1 MFSIAKAETYPA
13 PVGDGDVSAWKHAY
27 YVIVRLVQLAGRV
40 HMARFPGDFLQKVR
54 DNTNILDVVGSY
66 VSLKKKGKRYWACCP
81 FHQEKTPSFS
91 VSPEDGLYY
100 CFGCH
105 AGGDVFSF
113 VEKMENLSFTEAV
126 ERLAEAAHLE
136 LPQAEVSP
144 EEKRRKQFNDE
155 LYHAMELAVVYFH
168 NCLRR
173 TNMGK
178 PGLAYFKRR
187 HLTDETIDRFKLGF
201 APDSWHKLYG
211 DFRTIKHIS
220 DTVLVTSGLVGHK
233 NGRYYDTFR
242 NRCMFPILNL
252 KGKPVAFGGRVMD
265 DSKPKYLNSPETPI
279 FNKRQLL
286 FALYQALPEIRRTR
300 QVIMVE
306 GYMDAISLHAHGVTN
321 AVASLGTA
329 FTIEQARLLKRY
341 ADEVVFS
348 YDMDAAG
355 QNATRRALEI
365 AGTTGLKMRVLH
377 LSEGKDPDEFVNK
390 YGGEAYKEAVAQA
403 IPALDYLFNSL
414 LETHDRTSLEGQ
426 HLILNDMFTVLSAR
440 GDSFEF
446 NTYIQKMARA
456 LKVDEGLV
464 RNEARLFARKNNPRV
479 YISQR
484 VQNITESVEEDKEK
498 IEALEKAIIRY
509 CFITGRRPDGWEY
522 LSTHTFSNA
531 FCGRMYGILAT
542 LYAAGQPWTKENAQG
557 LMEHEDM
564 EYLAP
569 LLVKEGR
576 IAISPW
582 EEYVRPLVILTL
594 QKEYRV
600 HTEKAAEM
608 LRQGKKQEAAEEQLL
623 CLKINRQIRNLR
635 KG

>member
-1 MFSIAKAETYPA
+1 
-13 PVGDGDVSAWKHAY
+13 
-27 YVIVRLVQLAGRV
+27 
-40 HMARFPGDFLQKVR
+40 MARFPGDFLQKVR

-91 VSPEDGLYY
+91 ISPEDGLYY

-113 VEKMENLSFTEAV
+113 VEKMENLSFMEAV

-403 IPALDYLFNSL
+403 IPALDYLFNLL

-484 VQNITESVEEDKEK
+484 VQNMTESVEEDKEKEK

>member
-1 MFSIAKAETYPA
+1 
-13 PVGDGDVSAWKHAY
+13 
-27 YVIVRLVQLAGRV
+27 
-40 HMARFPGDFLQKVR
+40 MARFPGDFLQKVR
-54 DNTNILDVVGSY
+54 DNTNILDVVGAY

-403 IPALDYLFNSL
+403 IPALDYLFKSL

-484 VQNITESVEEDKEK
+484 VQNITESVEEDKEKEK

-582 EEYVRPLVILTL
+582 EEYIRPLVILTL

-623 CLKINRQIRNLR
+623 CLKINKQIRNLR

>member
-1 MFSIAKAETYPA
+1 MKKKAAAVVLASVMAASIVLGGCGNKASET
-13 PVGDGDVSAWKHAY
+13 GNTSGSVSASAEPTEYTAKEMLESTDYDVNDYVKLGKWKK
-27 YVIVRLVQLAGRV
+27 I
-40 HMARFPGDFLQKVR
+40 KVEV
-54 DNTNILDVVGSY
+54 DKSY
-66 VSLKKKGKRYWACCP
+66 
-81 FHQEKTPSFS
+81 E
-91 VSPEDGLYY
+91 
-100 CFGCH
+100 
-105 AGGDVFSF
+105 
-113 VEKMENLSFTEAV
+113 M
-126 ERLAEAAHLE
+126 
-136 LPQAEVSP
+136 
-144 EEKRRKQFNDE
+144 
-155 LYHAMELAVVYFH
+155 
-168 NCLRR
+168 
-173 TNMGK
+173 
-178 PGLAYFKRR
+178 
-187 HLTDETIDRFKLGF
+187 TDENIKEAGNNIISSTTYYEEVDDAAAEKDKVNIDFEGKMNGETFDNGSSSNYDLVLGSGSF
-201 APDSWHKLYG
+201 IDG
-211 DFRTIKHIS
+211 FE
-220 DTVLVTSGLVGHK
+220 SGLVGHK

-403 IPALDYLFNSL
+403 IPALDYLFKSL

-446 NTYIQKMARA
+446 NTYIQKMARV

-484 VQNITESVEEDKEK
+484 VQNITESVEEDKEKEK

-582 EEYVRPLVILTL
+582 EEYIRPLVILTL

>member
-1 MFSIAKAETYPA
+1 
-13 PVGDGDVSAWKHAY
+13 
-27 YVIVRLVQLAGRV
+27 
-40 HMARFPGDFLQKVR
+40 MARFPGDFLQKVR

-136 LPQAEVSP
+136 LPRAEVSP

-498 IEALEKAIIRY
+498 EKIEALEKTIIRY

-582 EEYVRPLVILTL
+582 EEYIRPLVILTL

>member
-1 MFSIAKAETYPA
+1 
-13 PVGDGDVSAWKHAY
+13 
-27 YVIVRLVQLAGRV
+27 
-40 HMARFPGDFLQKVR
+40 MARFPGDFLQKVR

-201 APDSWHKLYG
+201 APDSWYKLYG

-286 FALYQALPEIRRTR
+286 FALYQALPEIRRIR

-426 HLILNDMFTVLSAR
+426 HFILNDMFTVLSAR

-446 NTYIQKMARA
+446 NTYIQKMARV

-484 VQNITESVEEDKEK
+484 VQNMTESVEEDKEK

-509 CFITGRRPDGWEY
+509 CFITGRHPDGWEY
-522 LSTHTFSNA
+522 LRTHTFSNA

-564 EYLAP
+564 ECLAP

-582 EEYVRPLVILTL
+582 EEYIRPLVILTL

-608 LRQGKKQEAAEEQLL
+608 LRQEKKQEAAEEQLL

>member
-1 MFSIAKAETYPA
+1 
-13 PVGDGDVSAWKHAY
+13 
-27 YVIVRLVQLAGRV
+27 
-40 HMARFPGDFLQKVR
+40 MARFPGDFLQKVR

-220 DTVLVTSGLVGHK
+220 DTVLVTSGLGGHK

-403 IPALDYLFNSL
+403 IPALDYLFKSL

-484 VQNITESVEEDKEK
+484 VQNITESVEEDKEKEK

-582 EEYVRPLVILTL
+582 EEYIRPLVILTL

>member
-1 MFSIAKAETYPA
+1 
-13 PVGDGDVSAWKHAY
+13 
-27 YVIVRLVQLAGRV
+27 
-40 HMARFPGDFLQKVR
+40 MARFPGDFLQKVR

-113 VEKMENLSFTEAV
+113 VEKMEKLSFTEAV

-211 DFRTIKHIS
+211 DFRTIKHIP

-300 QVIMVE
+300 RVIMVE

-498 IEALEKAIIRY
+498 EKIEALEKAIIRY

-582 EEYVRPLVILTL
+582 EEYIRPLVILTL

>member
-1 MFSIAKAETYPA
+1 
-13 PVGDGDVSAWKHAY
+13 
-27 YVIVRLVQLAGRV
+27 
-40 HMARFPGDFLQKVR
+40 MARFPGDFLQKVR

-105 AGGDVFSF
+105 AGGDIFSF

-211 DFRTIKHIS
+211 DFRTIKHIP

-286 FALYQALPEIRRTR
+286 FALYQALPEIRRTH

-498 IEALEKAIIRY
+498 EKIEALEKAIIRY

-582 EEYVRPLVILTL
+582 EEYIRPLVILTL

>member
-1 MFSIAKAETYPA
+1 
-13 PVGDGDVSAWKHAY
+13 
-27 YVIVRLVQLAGRV
+27 
-40 HMARFPGDFLQKVR
+40 MARFPGDFLQKVR

-279 FNKRQLL
+279 FDGKRQLL

-403 IPALDYLFNSL
+403 IPALDYLFKSL

-484 VQNITESVEEDKEK
+484 VQNITESVEEDKEKEK

-582 EEYVRPLVILTL
+582 EEYIRPLVILTL

>member
-1 MFSIAKAETYPA
+1 
-13 PVGDGDVSAWKHAY
+13 
-27 YVIVRLVQLAGRV
+27 
-40 HMARFPGDFLQKVR
+40 MARFPGDFLQKVR

-211 DFRTIKHIS
+211 DFQTIKHIS
-220 DTVLVTSGLVGHK
+220 DTVLVTSGLVGYK

-414 LETHDRTSLEGQ
+414 LEKHDRTSLEGQ

-484 VQNITESVEEDKEK
+484 VQNMTESVEEDKEKEK

-582 EEYVRPLVILTL
+582 EEYIRPLVILTL

>member
-1 MFSIAKAETYPA
+1 
-13 PVGDGDVSAWKHAY
+13 
-27 YVIVRLVQLAGRV
+27 
-40 HMARFPGDFLQKVR
+40 MARFPGDFLQKVR
-54 DNTNILDVVGSY
+54 DNTNILDVVGAY

-91 VSPEDGLYY
+91 VSLEDGLYY

-403 IPALDYLFNSL
+403 IPALDYLFKSL

-484 VQNITESVEEDKEK
+484 VQNITESVEEDKEKEK

-582 EEYVRPLVILTL
+582 EEYIRPLVILTL

>member
-1 MFSIAKAETYPA
+1 
-13 PVGDGDVSAWKHAY
+13 
-27 YVIVRLVQLAGRV
+27 
-40 HMARFPGDFLQKVR
+40 MARFPGDFLQKVR

-105 AGGDVFSF
+105 AGGDIFSF

-211 DFRTIKHIS
+211 DFRTIKHIP

-355 QNATRRALEI
+355 QKATRRALEI

-498 IEALEKAIIRY
+498 EKIEALEKAIIRY

-582 EEYVRPLVILTL
+582 EEYIRPLVILTL

>member
-1 MFSIAKAETYPA
+1 
-13 PVGDGDVSAWKHAY
+13 
-27 YVIVRLVQLAGRV
+27 
-40 HMARFPGDFLQKVR
+40 MARFPGDFLQKVR

-306 GYMDAISLHAHGVTN
+306 GYMDAISLHAHRVTN

-403 IPALDYLFNSL
+403 IPALDYLFKSL

-484 VQNITESVEEDKEK
+484 VQNITESVEEDKEKEK

-582 EEYVRPLVILTL
+582 EEYIRPLVILTL

>member
-1 MFSIAKAETYPA
+1 
-13 PVGDGDVSAWKHAY
+13 
-27 YVIVRLVQLAGRV
+27 
-40 HMARFPGDFLQKVR
+40 MARFPGDFLQKVR

-136 LPQAEVSP
+136 LPRAEVSP

-498 IEALEKAIIRY
+498 EKIEALEKAIIRY

-582 EEYVRPLVILTL
+582 EEYIRPLVILTL

-600 HTEKAAEM
+600 HTEKAEEM
-608 LRQGKKQEAAEEQLL
+608 LRQGKKQEAAKEQLL

>member
-1 MFSIAKAETYPA
+1 
-13 PVGDGDVSAWKHAY
+13 
-27 YVIVRLVQLAGRV
+27 
-40 HMARFPGDFLQKVR
+40 MARFPGDFLQKVR
-54 DNTNILDVVGSY
+54 DNTNILDVVESY

-136 LPQAEVSP
+136 LPRAEVSP

-178 PGLAYFKRR
+178 PGLTYFKRR

-390 YGGEAYKEAVAQA
+390 YGGEAYKVAVALA

-414 LETHDRTSLEGQ
+414 LGTHDRTSLVGQ
-426 HLILNDMFTVLSAR
+426 LLILNDMFTVLSAR

-484 VQNITESVEEDKEK
+484 VQNMTESVEEDKEKEK

-582 EEYVRPLVILTL
+582 EEYIRPLVILTL

>member
-1 MFSIAKAETYPA
+1 
-13 PVGDGDVSAWKHAY
+13 
-27 YVIVRLVQLAGRV
+27 
-40 HMARFPGDFLQKVR
+40 MARFPGDFLQKVR

-265 DSKPKYLNSPETPI
+265 NSKPKYLNSPETPI

-306 GYMDAISLHAHGVTN
+306 GYMDAISLHSHRVTN

-341 ADEVVFS
+341 ADEVAFS

-446 NTYIQKMARA
+446 NTYIQKMARV

-484 VQNITESVEEDKEK
+484 VQNMTESVEEDKEKEK

-582 EEYVRPLVILTL
+582 EEYIRPLVILTL

>member
-1 MFSIAKAETYPA
+1 
-13 PVGDGDVSAWKHAY
+13 
-27 YVIVRLVQLAGRV
+27 
-40 HMARFPGDFLQKVR
+40 MARFPGDFLQKVR

-403 IPALDYLFNSL
+403 IPALDYLFKSL

-479 YISQR
+479 YIYQR
-484 VQNITESVEEDKEK
+484 VQNITESVEEDKEKEK

-582 EEYVRPLVILTL
+582 EEYIRPLVILTL

>member
-1 MFSIAKAETYPA
+1 
-13 PVGDGDVSAWKHAY
+13 
-27 YVIVRLVQLAGRV
+27 
-40 HMARFPGDFLQKVR
+40 MARFPGDFLQKVR

-446 NTYIQKMARA
+446 NTYIQKMARV

-484 VQNITESVEEDKEK
+484 VQNMTESVEEDKEKEK

-509 CFITGRRPDGWEY
+509 CFISGRHPDGWEY

-564 EYLAP
+564 ECLAP

-582 EEYVRPLVILTL
+582 EEYIRPLVILTL

>member
-1 MFSIAKAETYPA
+1 
-13 PVGDGDVSAWKHAY
+13 
-27 YVIVRLVQLAGRV
+27 
-40 HMARFPGDFLQKVR
+40 MARFPGDFLQKVR

-403 IPALDYLFNSL
+403 IPALDYLFKSF

-582 EEYVRPLVILTL
+582 EEYIRPLVILTL

>member
-1 MFSIAKAETYPA
+1 
-13 PVGDGDVSAWKHAY
+13 
-27 YVIVRLVQLAGRV
+27 
-40 HMARFPGDFLQKVR
+40 MARFPGDFLQKVR

-178 PGLAYFKRR
+178 PGLAYFKHR

-403 IPALDYLFNSL
+403 IPALDYLFKSL

-484 VQNITESVEEDKEK
+484 VQNMTESVEEDKEKEK

-582 EEYVRPLVILTL
+582 EEYIRPLVILTL

>member
-1 MFSIAKAETYPA
+1 
-13 PVGDGDVSAWKHAY
+13 
-27 YVIVRLVQLAGRV
+27 
-40 HMARFPGDFLQKVR
+40 MARFPGDFLQKVR

-113 VEKMENLSFTEAV
+113 VEKMENLSFMEAV

-403 IPALDYLFNSL
+403 IPALDYLFNLL

-446 NTYIQKMARA
+446 NTYIQKMARV

-484 VQNITESVEEDKEK
+484 VQNMTESVEEDKEKEK

-582 EEYVRPLVILTL
+582 EEYVRPLVILTV

>member
-582 EEYVRPLVILTL
+582 EEYIRPLVILTL

>member
-1 MFSIAKAETYPA
+1 
-13 PVGDGDVSAWKHAY
+13 
-27 YVIVRLVQLAGRV
+27 
-40 HMARFPGDFLQKVR
+40 MARFPGDFLQKVR

-329 FTIEQARLLKRY
+329 FNIEQARLLKRY

-456 LKVDEGLV
+456 LKVDEGLI

-484 VQNITESVEEDKEK
+484 VQNMTESVEEDKEKEK

-582 EEYVRPLVILTL
+582 EEYIRPLVILTL

-623 CLKINRQIRNLR
+623 CLKINRQIRILR

>member
-1 MFSIAKAETYPA
+1 
-13 PVGDGDVSAWKHAY
+13 
-27 YVIVRLVQLAGRV
+27 
-40 HMARFPGDFLQKVR
+40 MARFPGDFLQKVR

-105 AGGDVFSF
+105 AGGDIFSF

-211 DFRTIKHIS
+211 DFRTIKHIP

-479 YISQR
+479 YISQW
-484 VQNITESVEEDKEK
+484 VQNITESVEEDKEKEK

-582 EEYVRPLVILTL
+582 EEYIRPLVILTL

>member
-1 MFSIAKAETYPA
+1 
-13 PVGDGDVSAWKHAY
+13 
-27 YVIVRLVQLAGRV
+27 
-40 HMARFPGDFLQKVR
+40 MARFPGDFLQKVR
-54 DNTNILDVVGSY
+54 ENTNILDVVGSY

-136 LPQAEVSP
+136 LPRAEVSP

-498 IEALEKAIIRY
+498 EKIEALEKAIIRY

-582 EEYVRPLVILTL
+582 EEYIRPLVILTL

-600 HTEKAAEM
+600 HTEKAEEM
-608 LRQGKKQEAAEEQLL
+608 LRQGKKQEAAKEQLL